1 MGMSV
6 HQYLLKKRLYACKN
20 SILAGEPLHSV
31 AATYGFQD
39 YTSFFRAFKKEF
51 GIGPKE
57 YKESFHLPTQTRRE
71 VTDTIEHAIFD
82 EI

>member
-1 MGMSV
+1 
-6 HQYLLKKRLYACKN
+6 
-20 SILAGEPLHSV
+20 V